1 MSQAAY
7 IFRWDDVSPHQ
18 DKRKFQLLVDL
29 FKKYGVPA
37 VLGVVPRNADK
48 EIMFGGMP
56 EPEFADQLQALAK
69 SGWEIAQ
76 HGYQHVK
83 HTESGGILGL
93 NPASEFAGR
102 EYTDQLADIEAGRR
116 ILRDYGFD
124 PVTFI
129 PPWHSYDKLTL
140 QALAAAGF
148 GVLSDGQFLYPRME
162 AGLLQ
167 LPQVFW
173 SVPRKISLLE
183 RLGAV
188 YTICIHPHLITEEDL
203 SQLDRFFMSVKS
215 RVTVASSFIEQGD
228 SLTRKS
234 AKKMLLERLFA
245 VYYSRQKRS

>member
-1 MSQAAY
+1 MSQTAY

-29 FKKYGVPA
+29 FMKYGVPA

-48 EIMFGGMP
+48 EITFDGMP
-56 EPEFADQLQALAK
+56 EPEFVDQLRALAK
-69 SGWEIAQ
+69 CGWEIAQ
-76 HGYQHVK
+76 HGYQHLK
-83 HTESGGILGL
+83 HTESEGILGL

-102 EYTDQLADIEAGRR
+102 EYADQLADIEAGRR
-116 ILRDYGFD
+116 ILQDYGFD

-162 AGLLQ
+162 EGLLQ

-173 SVPRKISLLE
+173 SVPRRMSLLE
-183 RLGAV
+183 LLGAV
-188 YTICIHPHLITEEDL
+188 YTICIHPHLVREEDL
-203 SQLDRFFMSVKS
+203 RQLERFLVAVKS
-215 RVTVASSFIEQGD
+215 RAAVASSFVEQSD

-234 AKKMLLERLFA
+234 TKKTLLEQLF
-245 VYYSRQKRS
+245 VIYNSRQKWS